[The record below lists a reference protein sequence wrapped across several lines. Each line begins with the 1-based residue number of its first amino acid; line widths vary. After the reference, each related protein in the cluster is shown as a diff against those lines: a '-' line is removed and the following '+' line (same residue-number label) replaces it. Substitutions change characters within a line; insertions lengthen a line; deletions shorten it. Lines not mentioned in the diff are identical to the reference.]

1 MENKKK
7 NEIPENLK
15 YKIKNRESIAKIVL
29 GVILFALIAYKLAVS
44 DLTFDF
50 SNFSF
55 SDLLSLTLAI
65 FAIALSVAFYFKAT
79 DTSNKFYDNT
89 FKFTKDISEILG
101 RIEAGFGERLRHL
114 DEGYTGLRDKFD
126 GGFQIS
132 AEEIETTKKELEE
145 EKIKLEKERTEK
157 DEILSSIM
165 KKAKLSEKE
174 KQEVL
179 EKLESKENEI
189 SILSKEL
196 HFLKRELRQ
205 GENELRHNYPF
216 VISKMANNFITNE
229 NLDISM
235 IIEAPISFIR
245 RKIKFD
251 KENHPRIFFDRF
263 SKYGVIEENGTF
275 TAKGIEL
282 LKDVAKRIE

>member
-1 MENKKK
+1 MKNK
-7 NEIPENLK
+7 EEDETPEDWK
-15 YKIKNRESIAKIVL
+15 YKIKNRESIAKIVI
-29 GVILFALIAYKLAVS
+29 GVILFTLIAYKLAIS

-126 GGFQIS
+126 GGIQIS
-132 AEEIETTKKELEE
+132 AEEIETTKIELEE
-145 EKIKLEKERTEK
+145 EKRKLEKERTEK

-179 EKLESKENEI
+179 EKLENKENEI

-205 GENELRHNYPF
+205 GENELRHNYPS
-216 VISKMANNFITNE
+216 VILKMADAFIKRE
-229 NLDISM
+229 NIDISM
-235 IIEAPISFIR
+235 IMQAPNSFIR
-245 RKIKFD
+245 RKIKFE
-251 KENHPRIFFDRF
+251 KENHPRILFDRF
-263 SKYGVIEENGTF
+263 INFGIIEENGTF
-275 TAKGIEL
+275 TSKGIKL
-282 LKDVAKRIE
+282 LKDIARLIE

>member
-1 MENKKK
+1 MKKEKSNETKENW
-7 NEIPENLK
+7 N
-15 YKIKNRESIAKIVL
+15 YKIKNRESIAKIVI
-29 GVILFALIAYKLAVS
+29 GIILFALIAYKLAIS

-50 SNFSF
+50 SNFNF

-65 FAIALSVAFYFKAT
+65 FAISLSVAFYFKAT

-89 FKFTKDISEILG
+89 FKFTKDTSEILG

-126 GGFQIS
+126 GGNQVS

-145 EKIKLEKERTEK
+145 EKIKLKKERTEK

-179 EKLESKENEI
+179 EKLDNKENEI

-205 GENELRHNYPF
+205 GENELRNNYPSI
-216 VISKMANNFITNE
+216 ISNMAMDFIKRE
-229 NLDISM
+229 KLDISM

-251 KENHPRIFFDRF
+251 KENHPRIIYDRF
-263 SKYGVIEENGTF
+263 GKYEIIEENGTF